1 MVCFCY
7 FVYTQLLLWPSSKNE
22 SERINTIIMFS
33 ADSNDDGLLS
43 LLDVPR
49 KSSRASRKKVKKKV
63 TFANGVKDPSS
74 SSSSLSESL
83 DENDKE
89 TKEITDVEDKIKN
102 DEVELKSFSK
112 SSRPINPKIGSLSD
126 LFSDDVQIAPSV
138 KGEE

>member
-1 MVCFCY
+1 MM
-7 FVYTQLLLWPSSKNE
+7 N
-22 SERINTIIMFS
+22 S
-33 ADSNDDGLLS
+33 ADSNEDGILS

-74 SSSSLSESL
+74 SLSSSNGSL

-89 TKEITDVEDKIKN
+89 KKEIRDVEYKIEN

-112 SSRPINPKIGSLSD
+112 SSRPINSNIGSLSD
-126 LFSDDVQIAPSV
+126 LFSDDVQSAPLV

>member
-1 MVCFCY
+1 
-7 FVYTQLLLWPSSKNE
+7 
-22 SERINTIIMFS
+22 MFS

-83 DENDKE
+83 DEIDKE
-89 TKEITDVEDKIKN
+89 TKEIIDVEDKIKN